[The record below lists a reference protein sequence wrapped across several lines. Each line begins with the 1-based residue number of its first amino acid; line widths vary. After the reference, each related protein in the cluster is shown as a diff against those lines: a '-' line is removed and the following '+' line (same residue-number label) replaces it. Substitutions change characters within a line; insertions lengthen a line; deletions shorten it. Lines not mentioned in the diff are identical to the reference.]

1 MALQLIDLNA
11 DVSYIEVDVSRVPYS
26 FTLKLSDKTF
36 VFTVDHAKHLRASS
50 ANFCSSS
57 RTVPYMD
64 ILAGLP

>member
-36 VFTVDHAKHLRASS
+36 VFTVKYNA
-50 ANFCSSS
+50 
-57 RTVPYMD
+57 T
-64 ILAGLP
+64 G